1 MMVKKHVPLWQAS
14 HIQKEHRCVC
24 ADCMGS
30 SMQTAKTW
38 LPDWPKRMALKQTL
52 NAWFKLD
59 KTEAKFVHVCKLFSC
74 MLRLCIVGAV
84 LATGFL
90 VLVTSSSMKV
100 LRRSTSGWISDE
112 TCFFFTGE
120 EYGFTYELGRLEVSI
135 GNETFCGLTSEH
147 ILLDFATASSKSEST
162 SFSDHFTLEY
172 YAQFFV
178 AVGYAM
184 FFVGVAVVRVVNSVY
199 QKDKGLDSF
208 TSGLKQL
215 WNMLLLTLLAGYLAF
230 PMGSLWTLPEPADKI
245 VLVRTPPD
253 YATAQVY
260 TLFFVTPCLC
270 CLPIWT
276 LCREQ
281 KGGPLAHC
289 MLMTSLLMA
298 IPILAI
304 VVHGYYSMTMFYLDF
319 SFSVSVDFSF
329 VVFGMIAKA
338 FLWAV
343 FVIDTITCV
352 VESVQKCCWGKD
364 KIQQKVDQ
372 LGKASDRQWPP
383 HHC

>member
-1 MMVKKHVPLWQAS
+1 MMVKKQLPLWQAS
-14 HIQKEHRCVC
+14 HIQKEHCCVC

-38 LPDWPKRMALKQTL
+38 LPDWLKRMALKQTL

-135 GNETFCGLTSEH
+135 GNQTFCGLTSEH

-215 WNMLLLTLLAGYLAF
+215 WNMLLLTLLAGYLVF
-230 PMGSLWTLPEPADKI
+230 PCFSHGISQD
-245 VLVRTPPD
+245 
-253 YATAQVY
+253 
-260 TLFFVTPCLC
+260 
-270 CLPIWT
+270 
-276 LCREQ
+276 
-281 KGGPLAHC
+281 
-289 MLMTSLLMA
+289 TSRA
-298 IPILAI
+298 
-304 VVHGYYSMTMFYLDF
+304 
-319 SFSVSVDFSF
+319 
-329 VVFGMIAKA
+329 
-338 FLWAV
+338 
-343 FVIDTITCV
+343 
-352 VESVQKCCWGKD
+352 
-364 KIQQKVDQ
+364 
-372 LGKASDRQWPP
+372 RR
-383 HHC
+383 

>member
-1 MMVKKHVPLWQAS
+1 
-14 HIQKEHRCVC
+14 
-24 ADCMGS
+24 MGS
-30 SMQTAKTW
+30 
-38 LPDWPKRMALKQTL
+38 
-52 NAWFKLD
+52 
-59 KTEAKFVHVCKLFSC
+59 
-74 MLRLCIVGAV
+74 
-84 LATGFL
+84 
-90 VLVTSSSMKV
+90 
-100 LRRSTSGWISDE
+100 
-112 TCFFFTGE
+112 
-120 EYGFTYELGRLEVSI
+120 
-135 GNETFCGLTSEH
+135 
-147 ILLDFATASSKSEST
+147 
-162 SFSDHFTLEY
+162 
-172 YAQFFV
+172 
-178 AVGYAM
+178 
-184 FFVGVAVVRVVNSVY
+184 VR
-199 QKDKGLDSF
+199 
-208 TSGLKQL
+208 
-215 WNMLLLTLLAGYLAF
+215 
-230 PMGSLWTLPEPADKI
+230 TLPEPADKI

-329 VVFGMIAKA
+329 VVVGMIAKA

-343 FVIDTITCV
+343 FLIDTITCV

-383 HHC
+383 HHCWRHCLQLAMNRLQSNSCLQDLASCGTLSLRVLLFCCTSSPSFALHLMLIWLRTHRSLHSLFNDLTLDGWILVAVGNAISLRCSCRIYSDSTRLPNSNLQ

>member
-1 MMVKKHVPLWQAS
+1 
-14 HIQKEHRCVC
+14 
-24 ADCMGS
+24 
-30 SMQTAKTW
+30 
-38 LPDWPKRMALKQTL
+38 MALKEKL
-52 NAWFKLD
+52 NEWFKLD
-59 KTEAKFVHVCKLFSC
+59 KTEAKFIHVCKLFSC

-84 LATGFL
+84 LVTGML
-90 VLVTSSSMKV
+90 VLVTSSSMTV

-120 EYGFTYELGRLEVSI
+120 EYGFTYELGKLEVSI
-135 GNETFCGLTSEH
+135 GTQTFCGLTAEQ
-147 ILLDFATASSKSEST
+147 ILADFATASSKSEST
-162 SFSDHFTLEY
+162 SFIDNFTLEY
-172 YAQFFV
+172 FAQFFV
-178 AVGYAM
+178 AIGYAM
-184 FFVGVAVVRVVNSVY
+184 FFAGVAVVRVLNSVY
-199 QKDKGLDSF
+199 QKDKGLSSF

-230 PMGSLWTLPEPADKI
+230 PMGAVRTLPEPADKI

-253 YATAQVY
+253 YAAAQVY

-270 CLPIWT
+270 CLPLWT

-281 KGGPLAHC
+281 KGGPVAHF

-304 VVHGYYSMTMFYLDF
+304 VIHGYYSMTMFYLDF
-319 SFSVSVDFSF
+319 SFSLSVDFSF
-329 VVFGMIAKA
+329 VIVGMIAKA

-352 VESVQKCCWGKD
+352 VEGVQKLCWGKD
-364 KIQQKVDQ
+364 KVQQKVDQ
-372 LGKASDRQWPP
+372 LGKAYQQ
-383 HHC
+383 

>member
-1 MMVKKHVPLWQAS
+1 
-14 HIQKEHRCVC
+14 
-24 ADCMGS
+24 
-30 SMQTAKTW
+30 
-38 LPDWPKRMALKQTL
+38 
-52 NAWFKLD
+52 
-59 KTEAKFVHVCKLFSC
+59 
-74 MLRLCIVGAV
+74 
-84 LATGFL
+84 
-90 VLVTSSSMKV
+90 
-100 LRRSTSGWISDE
+100 
-112 TCFFFTGE
+112 
-120 EYGFTYELGRLEVSI
+120 
-135 GNETFCGLTSEH
+135 
-147 ILLDFATASSKSEST
+147 
-162 SFSDHFTLEY
+162 
-172 YAQFFV
+172 
-178 AVGYAM
+178 M

-230 PMGSLWTLPEPADKI
+230 PMGSVWTLPEPADKI

-338 FLWAV
+338 FLWTV

-372 LGKASDRQWPP
+372 LGKASDRQ
-383 HHC
+383 